1 DASDSIPAISTPPTL
16 VRLVLGMCSRRGEL
30 THQPCYPSLI
40 LKGAYS
46 CLYATRRRA
55 MDARQAM
62 YHISNRKQWEAR
74 INAIHEALSDSMTDD
89 EFYGLTVE
97 LCELRDKLD
106 GYYLRREKEG
116 D

>member
-1 DASDSIPAISTPPTL
+1 
-16 VRLVLGMCSRRGEL
+16 
-30 THQPCYPSLI
+30 
-40 LKGAYS
+40 
-46 CLYATRRRA
+46 

-62 YHISNRKQWEAR
+62 YHIANRKQWEAR
-74 INAIHEALSDSMTDD
+74 LNEIHEALSDPMTDD

-116 D
+116 NLDG

>member
-1 DASDSIPAISTPPTL
+1 GSASTPAINTPLTL
-16 VRLVLGMCSRRGEL
+16 ARLVLGMCLPRGEL
-30 THQPCYPSLI
+30 TQQQCCPSLI
-40 LKGAYS
+40 LKAAYS
-46 CLYATRRRA
+46 CLYATRSRA

-62 YHISNRKQWEAR
+62 YHIANRKQWEAR
-74 INAIHEALSDSMTDD
+74 LNEIHEALSDPMTDD